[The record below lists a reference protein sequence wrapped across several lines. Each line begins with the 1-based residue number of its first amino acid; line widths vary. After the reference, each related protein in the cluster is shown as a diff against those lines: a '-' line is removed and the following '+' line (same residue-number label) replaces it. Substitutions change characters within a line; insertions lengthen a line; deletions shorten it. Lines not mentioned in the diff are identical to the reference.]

1 MTSGSPRAH
10 EDEAA
15 FVELG
20 QVGGAVAVRREEE
33 RALGTVPLGAAV
45 RDGNGVPRRRHRRR
59 GWCRAPRRCPASD
72 RYRPTRGGGTSA
84 GAGGTPASLARAGP
98 GARRSAP
105 RSRRRRIAAQGA
117 RGFAPGRRRIVVN
130 PARMDAPAVLAVLT
144 AIIAGI
150 PASVAAAAVLA
161 GLTAMRPA
169 APRSIRSRAG
179 TGLGPGAEPAVAAAG
194 RGAGRGFGRARDRTG
209 FGPVGDRTGLEPGAV
224 SGIGRRDAATDP
236 RRGGGKSG
244 SWRGRRHAAAAA
256 AVRGGATPARGGPEP
271 LAAAGGAGSR
281 RAGVLSLRG
290 SALSPRAAVPSS
302 VLLATPRAGGGRAAV
317 ARAAVVRAP
326 ASPWWGA
333 PAPAHTRAR
342 RGGAGA
348 RRAPR
353 PPAEEA
359 EAMVWAGGRRS
370 SGEGGCL
377 AQLVPAAST
386 PADQVEP

>member
-33 RALGTVPLGAAV
+33 RALGTVPLGAAA

-84 GAGGTPASLARAGP
+84 GAGGTPASLSRAGP

-161 GLTAMRPA
+161 GLTAMRPGA
-169 APRSIRSRAG
+169 RRVRFGRGPGRDSGRTRNQPWPR
-179 TGLGPGAEPAVAAAG
+179 PGAEPAGALAG
-194 RGAGRGFGRARDRTG
+194 RGTGRGLVR
-209 FGPVGDRTGLEPGAV
+209 
-224 SGIGRRDAATDP
+224 SGIGR
-236 RRGGGKSG
+236 G
-244 SWRGRRHAAAAA
+244 
-256 AVRGGATPARGGPEP
+256 
-271 LAAAGGAGSR
+271 
-281 RAGVLSLRG
+281 
-290 SALSPRAAVPSS
+290 LSP
-302 VLLATPRAGGGRAAV
+302 
-317 ARAAVVRAP
+317 
-326 ASPWWGA
+326 
-333 PAPAHTRAR
+333 
-342 RGGAGA
+342 
-348 RRAPR
+348 
-353 PPAEEA
+353 
-359 EAMVWAGGRRS
+359 
-370 SGEGGCL
+370 
-377 AQLVPAAST
+377 AQ
-386 PADQVEP
+386 